1 MRVGCSTKDRD
12 NPAMRNLHQAAELS
26 GAPLNSRI
34 SVCDSAGDVTAG
46 TTTDRPR
53 ISCELFGKATP
64 GKRGEVYSAQ
74 HIEPLC
80 AARTPRRRTLPT
92 TCRGFNLSNDGIS
105 CTPDGDHCET
115 ERIAVIPVLLC
126 RTNEEI
132 KQKWCHEKPPDR
144 INFLCILST

>member
-1 MRVGCSTKDRD
+1 MRFGRGRDRRYD
-12 NPAMRNLHQAAELS
+12 HKPTQNL
-26 GAPLNSRI
+26 
-34 SVCDSAGDVTAG
+34 
-46 TTTDRPR
+46 PR
-53 ISCELFGKATP
+53 AVRKGHT
-64 GKRGEVYSAQ
+64 GQRGEVYSAQ